1 MCVCVCVW
9 FPVAGMVGGGFCCRG
24 RVEGD
29 KDSVSGKCTWIA
41 SHQLPICC
49 EAAVTGRVSG
59 EGCGRAGQQQTER
72 KTISGANNPERHR

>member
-1 MCVCVCVW
+1 M
-9 FPVAGMVGGGFCCRG
+9 
-24 RVEGD
+24 EGD

-49 EAAVTGRVSG
+49 EAAVTG
-59 EGCGRAGQQQTER
+59 EGLGGAGQQQTER